1 MSGSLSRILARAR
14 TCLRLLRS
22 GWNRATL
29 RGLASS
35 FLAVTLIPIAAAQAQ
50 WIAGGI
56 GLLTGPP
63 TLSPV
68 QAHPAGSPGASRRTH
83 RSAFHE
89 AGPASRVPEEET

>member
-14 TCLRLLRS
+14 TCSRLPSS

-35 FLAVTLIPIAAAQAQ
+35 FFAVTLIPIDAAPAQ
-50 WIAGGI
+50 WIADGI
-56 GLLTGPP
+56 GLSTGPP

-68 QAHPAGSPGASRRTH
+68 QAHPAGSPEASG
-83 RSAFHE
+83 RSQRPAFHE
-89 AGPASRVPEEET
+89 TGAASLVPEEES